1 MISFILLEKHAER
14 WIACAICLLLRIVL
28 ECEGSYEL
36 QYVTKKILKRIGF
49 LFILIIAWS
58 TIYNTEP
65 NDNIVL
71 GLFIFTYIYICTI
84 LAEKCEKTGGYTSSF
99 LLIVNCLFI
108 TFMSFVPLLG
118 TIIGSLCIIGISIL
132 IYKHWD
138 EKKCDLAEN
147 LALCFETI
155 IISVIL
161 LFTKLEASIYYTLLF
176 LVFEESVLDVLNKGI
191 RYLVKITYNE
201 QDDE

>member
-1 MISFILLEKHAER
+1 MSLISLLEKHADL
-14 WIACAICLLLRIVL
+14 WIVCAICLLLRIVL

-36 QYVTKKILKRIGF
+36 QYIAKEILKRIGI

-58 TIYNTEP
+58 TIYETVP
-65 NDNIVL
+65 NDNIVF
-71 GLFIFTYIYICTI
+71 GLFIGTYIYIYTI
-84 LAEKCEKTGGYTSSF
+84 LVEKCERTGGYTSSF
-99 LLIVNCLFI
+99 LLILNCLFI
-108 TFMSFVPLLG
+108 TFMSFMPLLG

-147 LALCFETI
+147 LALCLETI
-155 IISVIL
+155 IVSVIL
-161 LFTKLEASIYYTLLF
+161 LITKLESSIYYTLLF

-191 RYLVKITYNE
+191 RYLVKLTYNK
-201 QDDE
+201 QDED